1 MNIKYDIIY
10 NYVISN
16 KIKGSEAN
24 ISSRKRGSIATAQC
38 FLEGYIKIDFW
49 LSELIRG
56 STSLVSATSS
66 IGPKCFTALICFV
79 LFSLSGMLL

>member
-38 FLEGYIKIDFW
+38 FIYQDRFLAVRINKGKYF
-49 LSELIRG
+49 LSLRH
-56 STSLVSATSS
+56 
-66 IGPKCFTALICFV
+66 
-79 LFSLSGMLL
+79 